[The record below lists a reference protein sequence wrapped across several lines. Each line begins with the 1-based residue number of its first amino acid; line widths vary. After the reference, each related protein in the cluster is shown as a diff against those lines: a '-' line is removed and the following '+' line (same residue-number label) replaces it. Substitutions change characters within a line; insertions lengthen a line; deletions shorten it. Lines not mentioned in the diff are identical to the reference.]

1 VARPSHPVSR
11 ATVEPEEATVRVVE
25 AMAFGG
31 PETLRV
37 VEVADPVAGPGEVLV
52 RIRAATVNPTDLAA
66 RAGALRAMLPDIVP
80 PFLLGWDLAGEVV
93 AAGPDTG
100 YREGDRVVGMIP
112 WPHTKGRVAA
122 YAELAAVDPSWLAP
136 LPDGIGDDAASTLP
150 LNGLTARQALDLLA
164 LAPGSTL
171 LVTGAS
177 GGVGGFAVQ
186 LAVRDGHRVVAMAG
200 RDDEDWVR
208 GLGPAEVLARDA
220 DLATAGPVDAIFDA
234 VPVGGEV
241 EDAVR
246 DGGAVVYTRPPRP
259 APATGDG
266 RDVRRD
272 VILVRPDPAAL
283 RRLAAGLAGGD
294 LRTRVAEVL
303 PLEGAARAHERAA
316 GGGTHGKLVLAP

>member
-1 VARPSHPVSR
+1 
-11 ATVEPEEATVRVVE
+11 VRVVE

-66 RAGALRAMLPDIVP
+66 RAGALRAMLPDILP

-93 AAGPDTG
+93 AAGPDAAG

-136 LPDGIGDDAASTLP
+136 LPDGVDLAAASTLP
-150 LNGLTARQALDLLA
+150 LNALTARQALDLLA
-164 LAPGSTL
+164 PAPGSTL
-171 LVTGAS
+171 LITGAS

-186 LAVRDGHRVVAMAG
+186 LAVRDGHRVVAVAG

-208 GLGPAEVLARDA
+208 GLGPAEVLPRDA
-220 DLATAGPVDAIFDA
+220 DLAKAGPVDAILDA

-259 APATGDG
+259 AGAAGDRRG
-266 RDVRRD
+266 VRRD
-272 VILVRPDPAAL
+272 VILVRPDRAAL
-283 RRLAAGLAGGD
+283 RGLAADLAAGA

-303 PLEGAARAHERAA
+303 PLEGAPRAHVRAA
-316 GGGTHGKLVLAP
+316 AGGTHGKLVLAP